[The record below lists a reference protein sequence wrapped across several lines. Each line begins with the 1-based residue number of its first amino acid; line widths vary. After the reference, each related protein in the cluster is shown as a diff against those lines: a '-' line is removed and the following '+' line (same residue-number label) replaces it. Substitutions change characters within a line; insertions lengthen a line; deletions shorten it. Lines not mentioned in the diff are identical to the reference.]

1 MPKRPTSQPAA
12 PQPASH
18 GSNSSEFQ
26 IDLQGLIKLLAKHLY
41 AEADVFVREMLQNA
55 HDSVKRRR
63 ELQGEGAPEG
73 VIRVKIDWE
82 AATISFTD
90 NGAGMTE
97 QEVKEYLSTIG
108 RSGTEAFRQNLVQKG
123 RQADVTVIGQ
133 FGIGLLSAFIVAD
146 RVVVETLS
154 WQSGNPAWRWESSGE
169 KTYDLTPG
177 EREVPGS
184 TVTLY
189 INDNYRDM
197 LLPEELRRAI
207 RKYADFLP
215 VSIYL
220 NDDEAPANAVNAP
233 WHKHY
238 DNPKEEVLEMAI
250 FVAKR
255 FPDNPLATIPIHLKD
270 PKVDGVLY
278 VSDNRVPDINTSG
291 FVDVYQSRMFV
302 MEANREMLPIWAKF
316 VRGIIDSPALTLTA
330 ARDAVQQDAI
340 QKEIKEQ
347 LGQEVIKHLTQFSKD
362 DPIRFQRLC
371 DWHHYHMKGMALKD
385 DKFFRAVADLIP
397 FETNQGPMS
406 LSAYFE
412 EAKRQGQSET
422 DLLYFDERGSATQ
435 FYMLCE
441 ARGLLVVDASQVFED
456 DFLEQYGKLH
466 PEIKLRQLNI
476 GESNVIFEALNPEDQ
491 IEFRQLEQEFTRGM
505 PDRRSIAKA
514 VRFKPESIPALSVLS
529 AAAKNRQKLKQAG
542 DNVAL
547 PEEVRKLVKDVLQG
561 EQSVPVTL
569 YLNADNPT
577 VQQLAKMSQS
587 EDKIDACMAI
597 YNNSIMLINQ
607 VLTASNAEVMFKSF
621 SRVIDRMI
629 TQTDRT
635 QKLEGQITQLKLRL
649 DEKEQ
654 ELRTQAA
661 AQNSSQTEHISC
673 FVAMPFDKPL
683 QPLLAALKMVLEDK
697 PYGWE
702 VIRADDSLLGL
713 TISANVEAHIA
724 RSHCYL
730 ADISDKNPNVFLEIG
745 AMGHYKGRPLI
756 YLCREDAQEEIAA
769 DLKGILY
776 HPYTQWNREQ
786 PDIEAL
792 AQQLRS
798 ELGRRTDLDSL
809 KNAGQKTF
817 LSADVLVRYD
827 QCNQGLANIISQNY
841 KTVEAFLAASL
852 EDIADAL
859 NLTRNAD
866 KGAIEDAQDFLKRHF
881 GLGG

>member
-1 MPKRPTSQPAA
+1 MPRNSAQSGQA
-12 PQPASH
+12 PQPANSAPA
-18 GSNSSEFQ
+18 SSEFQ
-26 IDLQGLIKLLAKHLY
+26 IDLQGLIKLLAKNLY

-63 ELQGEGAPEG
+63 ELQGVGAPEG
-73 VIRVKIDWE
+73 VIRVKVDRE
-82 AATISFTD
+82 AGTISFTD

-97 QEVKEYLSTIG
+97 QEVKDYLSTIG
-108 RSGTEAFRQNLVQKG
+108 RSGTDAFRRNLVQKG

-154 WQSGNPAWRWESSGE
+154 WQANHSPWHWESSGE
-169 KTYDLTPG
+169 KTYDLIPG
-177 EREVPGS
+177 ERQDPGS
-184 TVTLY
+184 TVTLF

-197 LLPEELRRAI
+197 LLLEELRKAI

-238 DNPKEEVLEMAI
+238 NNPKDEVLEMAM
-250 FVAKR
+250 FVARR
-255 FPDNPLATIPIHLKD
+255 FPDNPLSTIPIHLSK
-270 PKVDGVLY
+270 PYKVDGVLY
-278 VSDNRVPDINTSG
+278 VSDNRIPDINTSG
-291 FVDVYQSRMFV
+291 FVDIYQSRMFV
-302 MEANREMLPIWAKF
+302 MEANREMLPSWAKF

-330 ARDAVQQDAI
+330 SRDAVQQDAI

-347 LGQEVIKHLTQFSKD
+347 LGHEVIRHLTQLSKD
-362 DPIRFQRLC
+362 DPTRFQQLC
-371 DWHHYHMKGMALKD
+371 DWHHYHMKGMALRD
-385 DKFFRAVADLIP
+385 DNFFRAVADLIP

-406 LSAYFE
+406 LSTYFE
-412 EAKRQGQSET
+412 AAKSQGQSET

-435 FYMLCE
+435 FYMLCD
-441 ARGLLVVDASQVFED
+441 ARKLLVVDASQVFED
-456 DFLEQYGKLH
+456 DFLERYGRLH

-476 GESNVIFEALNPEDQ
+476 GESNVIFEALNPEEHK
-491 IEFRQLEQEFTRGM
+491 EFRQLEQEFTRGM
-505 PDRRSIAKA
+505 PDRRSVAKA

-529 AAAKNRQKLKQAG
+529 AAAKNRQKLQQAG
-542 DNVAL
+542 DNVMI

-561 EQSVPVTL
+561 ERSVPVTL

-577 VQQLAKMSQS
+577 VQQLAKMPPS

-607 VLTASNAEVMFKSF
+607 VLTAGNAEVIFKSF

-629 TQTDRT
+629 TQTDRA
-635 QKLEGQITQLKLRL
+635 QKLEGQITKLRL
-649 DEKEQ
+649 QIDDKDQ
-654 ELRTQAA
+654 ELRAQVA
-661 AQNSSQTEHISC
+661 AQNDSQTEHISC
-673 FVAMPFDKPL
+673 FVAMPFDDKFKPL
-683 QPLLAALKMVLEDK
+683 LEALKMVLEDK

-702 VIRADDSLLGL
+702 VIRADSKLLGL

-769 DLKGILY
+769 DLQGNLY
-776 HPYTQWNREQ
+776 HPYSQWDLEK
-786 PDIEAL
+786 PDIETL

-798 ELGRRTDLDSL
+798 ELERRPDLDSL
-809 KNAGQKTF
+809 KHSATKTF
-817 LSADVLVRYD
+817 LSANVLVRNN
-827 QCNQGLANIISQNY
+827 QCDRPLAEKISKTY
-841 KTVEAFLAASL
+841 KTVEAFLAASS
-852 EDIADAL
+852 EDIATTL
-859 NLTRNAD
+859 NLTRNAE
-866 KGAIEDAQDFLKRHF
+866 KGAIADAQDFLKKHF
-881 GLGG
+881 GL

>member
-1 MPKRPTSQPAA
+1 MTDQPTPKPTT
-12 PQPASH
+12 PQSASNT
-18 GSNSSEFQ
+18 SNPSEFQ
-26 IDLQGLIKLLAKHLY
+26 IDLQGLIKLLAKNLY

-73 VIRVKIDWE
+73 VIRVKIDRK

-108 RSGTEAFRQNLVQKG
+108 RSGTDAFRQNLVQKG

-154 WQSGNPAWRWESSGE
+154 WEDGNPPWRWESSGE
-169 KTYDLTPG
+169 KTYDLKPG
-177 EREVPGS
+177 EREYPGS
-184 TVTLY
+184 SVTLY
-189 INDNYRDM
+189 INDNYKDM
-197 LLPEELRRAI
+197 LLPEELRKAI

-220 NDDEAPANAVNAP
+220 NDDETSTNAVNAP

-238 DNPKEEVLEMAI
+238 DDPKEEWLEMAT

-255 FPDNPLATIPIHLKD
+255 FPDNPLATIPIHLTD

-302 MEANREMLPIWAKF
+302 MEANRDTLPIWAKF

-347 LGQEVIKHLTQFSKD
+347 LGQEVIKHLTQLSKD

-397 FETNQGPMS
+397 FETNKGPMS
-406 LSAYFE
+406 LSTYFQ

-456 DFLEQYGKLH
+456 DFLERYDSLH

-476 GESNVIFEALNPEDQ
+476 GESNVIFEALNPEEQ

-529 AAAKNRQKLKQAG
+529 AAAKSRQKLQQAG
-542 DNVAL
+542 DNVMI

-561 EQSVPVTL
+561 ERSVPVTL

-577 VQQLAKMSQS
+577 VQQLAKMQPS

-607 VLTASNAEVMFKSF
+607 VLTAGNAEAMFKGF

-635 QKLEGQITQLKLRL
+635 QKLEGQLTQLRLKLE
-649 DEKEQ
+649 DKEQ
-654 ELRTQAA
+654 ELRAQVT

-673 FVAMPFDKPL
+673 FVAMPFDEQF
-683 QPLLAALKMVLEDK
+683 QPLLKALKLVLEDK

-702 VIRADDSLLGL
+702 VIRADSRLLGL

-756 YLCREDAQEEIAA
+756 YLCREDAKEEIAA

-776 HPYTQWNREQ
+776 HTYTQWNREQ

-792 AQQLRS
+792 AEQLRG

-817 LSADVLVRYD
+817 LSADLLVRYD
-827 QCNQGLANIISQNY
+827 QCSRGLADRISQNY
-841 KTVEAFLAASL
+841 KNVEAFLAVSSQ
-852 EDIADAL
+852 DIAEAL
-859 NLTRNAD
+859 SLTRSRD
-866 KGAIEDAQDFLKRHF
+866 KGAIDDAQDFLKDHF
-881 GLGG
+881 ELGS